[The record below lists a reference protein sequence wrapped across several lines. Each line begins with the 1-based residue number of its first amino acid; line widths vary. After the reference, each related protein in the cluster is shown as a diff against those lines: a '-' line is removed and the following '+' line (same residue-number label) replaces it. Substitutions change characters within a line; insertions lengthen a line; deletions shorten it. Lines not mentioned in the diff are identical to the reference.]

1 MRKLA
6 ASIFLLV
13 FHLLLFAQEKLDL
26 EMVNRIK
33 NEGLKNSKVMDIAFQ
48 LTDVNGPRLA
58 GSPGYTKAANWAKS
72 ELTKW
77 GLANAALEPWGEFG
91 KGWELKKSYVAMTAP
106 YYKPMIAYPKTW
118 TKGNKGLQNAEVMII
133 EASDSAGLE
142 KYKGK
147 LKNKVVLLYRNDTL
161 RPTFEADARRFSD
174 EDLERMANAKPQ
186 QPRGQNQAP
195 DTAQQRRMREFQRMR
210 GAGSVANLLKALAE
224 KEGAVAILSMS
235 PRGHDGTLFVQGGG
249 AYAAD
254 APENFLDIMIT
265 AEDYGTLCR
274 LVKSGVPVKLDIDV
288 KTQFDKKD
296 TKGYNVVAEIP
307 GSDPALKDEI
317 VMLGGHLDSWQSA
330 TGATDNAAGCAVMME
345 AVRILKTLG
354 VKPRRTIRIALW
366 GGEEQGLLGSRG
378 YVKNH
383 FADPATMELK
393 PEHAK
398 FSSYFNI
405 DNGTGKIRGVYLQGN
420 EKVKPIFEEWLKP
433 FHDMGA
439 KILTISNT
447 GGTDHGSFDAVG
459 LPGFQFIQDPIE
471 YNTRTHHTNMDSY
484 DHLIAEDLQ
493 QISVIVASFVYH
505 AAMRDE
511 KLPRKELPQPRGNQ
525 RGF

>member
-1 MRKLA
+1 MRKLTA
-6 ASIFLLV
+6 FIFLLFV
-13 FHLLLFAQEKLDL
+13 VSGTWSQEKIDL
-26 EMVNRIK
+26 EVISKIRE
-33 NEGLKNSKVMDIAFQ
+33 EGLQKSKVMDIAFQ

-58 GSPGYTKAANWAKS
+58 GSPGYMKAANWAKS
-72 ELTKW
+72 ELSKW
-77 GLANAALEPWGEFG
+77 GLENAALEPWGEFG
-91 KGWELKKSYVAMTAP
+91 KGWELQKSYVAMSAP

-118 TKGNKGLQNAEVMII
+118 TKGTRGFQQAELLLI
-133 EASDSAGLE
+133 EAKDSVELE
-142 KYKGK
+142 KYKGR
-147 LKNKVVLLYRNDTL
+147 LKGKILLLYRNDTL
-161 RPTFEADARRFSD
+161 KQSFTADAKRFSD
-174 EDLERMANAKPQ
+174 EELAKMAAAQ
-186 QPRGQNQAP
+186 SQPRQQNRAT
-195 DTAQQRRMREFQRMR
+195 DTAQQRRMREFQRSQ
-210 GAGSVANLLKALAE
+210 AGSITNKVKELAGA
-224 KEGAVAILSMS
+224 EGAVAIFSMS

-249 AYAAD
+249 DYKIGAA
-254 APENFLDIMIT
+254 ENFLDIMIT
-265 AEDYGTLCR
+265 MEDYLTLCR
-274 LVKSGVPVKLDIDV
+274 LTKAGIIVKLDVDV
-288 KTQFDKKD
+288 KTVFYEKD
-296 TKGYNVVAEIP
+296 TKGYNVIAEIK
-307 GSDPALKDEI
+307 GTDPLLKDEV
-317 VMLGGHLDSWQSA
+317 VMLGGHLDSWQAA

-398 FSSYFNI
+398 LSSYFNI
-405 DNGTGKIRGVYLQGN
+405 DNGTGKVRGIYLQGN
-420 EKVKPIFEEWLKP
+420 EKVRDVFSQWLVP
-433 FHDMGA
+433 FHDLGA
-439 KILTISNT
+439 KTVTISNT

-493 QISVIVASFVYH
+493 QVSVIVASFVYN
-505 AAMRDE
+505 AAMREE
-511 KLPRKELPQPRGNQ
+511 KLPRKELPQPRGTGQ